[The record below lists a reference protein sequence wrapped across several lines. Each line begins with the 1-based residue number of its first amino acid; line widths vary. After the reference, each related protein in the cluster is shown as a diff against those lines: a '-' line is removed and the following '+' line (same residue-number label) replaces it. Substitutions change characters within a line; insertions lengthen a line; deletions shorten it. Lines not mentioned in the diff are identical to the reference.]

1 MHADPWWAV
10 MGVVTWALFTL
21 ALVGAASSA
30 AAVRPVRRE
39 PFTVASFVL
48 GWPAAEAPVQLWAV
62 EVVGTAALSAA
73 GALGAWPGWV
83 GLALTVT
90 SWPGLAVQLVAA
102 RRTAEVV
109 SSALDAVAG
118 DLAIPAGF
126 DPLPR
131 WNTLWHVA
139 LAVPLR
145 LRAIRRV
152 RNVDYWGDGTTRHS
166 LDVVRRRDGPPAGG
180 PVLVYVHGG
189 AWVVGDKREQGI
201 PLLHELAARGWVC
214 VAVNYRLSPRATWPD
229 HVVDCKRAVAW
240 VREHIAD
247 YGGDP
252 SFVAIAGGSAGGQL
266 CSLVALTPGE
276 PAWQPGFE
284 DADTSVDACV
294 AFYGVYDM
302 TADPELA
309 GAYGPG
315 LRELLERRVFKASLD
330 DDRQRFEDAS
340 PLCRVTEAAPPHFVL
355 HGTHDTLVPVV
366 VARRYVDRLR
376 ERSRAPVA
384 YAELPYAQHAFDV
397 LASVRCRHAV
407 AGVVRF
413 LESVRAG
420 QAGAPRGHDRREA
433 GSPVDDPTAGPRA
446 TPTSEG
452 GLGAP
457 AVSDVESHS

>member
-1 MHADPWWAV
+1 MGAVPWV
-10 MGVVTWALFTL
+10 LFTF
-21 ALVGAASSA
+21 ALVGAATSV

-39 PFTVASFVL
+39 PFTVASFAV
-48 GWPAAEAPVQLWAV
+48 GWLAAEAPVQLWVV
-62 EVVGTAALSAA
+62 EVAGAAALSAA

-83 GLALTVT
+83 GLAVTVA
-90 SWPGLAVQLVAA
+90 SWPALAVQLVAA
-102 RRTAEVV
+102 RRAAAVV
-109 SSALDAVAG
+109 SSALEDATG
-118 DLAIPAGF
+118 DLAAPAGF
-126 DPLPR
+126 DPAPR
-131 WNTLWHVA
+131 WNTLLHVA

-152 RNVDYWGDGTTRHS
+152 RGIDYWGDGIHRHR
-166 LDVVRRRDGPPAGG
+166 LDVLLRRDGPPVGG

-201 PLLHELAARGWVC
+201 PLLHELATRGWVC

-294 AFYGVYDM
+294 PFYGVFDM
-302 TADPELA
+302 TADPQLA

-340 PLCRVTEAAPPHFVL
+340 PLCRVTEDAPPHFVL

-366 VARRYVDRLR
+366 VARRFVDRLR

-420 QAGAPRGHDRREA
+420 RPGASRGPDGREA
-433 GSPVDDPTAGPRA
+433 GGAVGGPATGPGAGPAGERG
-446 TPTSEG
+446 P
-452 GLGAP
+452 GAP